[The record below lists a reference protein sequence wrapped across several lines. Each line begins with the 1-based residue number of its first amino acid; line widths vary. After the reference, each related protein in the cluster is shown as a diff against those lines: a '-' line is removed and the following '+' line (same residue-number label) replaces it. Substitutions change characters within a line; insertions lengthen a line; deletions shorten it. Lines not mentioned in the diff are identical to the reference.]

1 LNPSS
6 PQPDQTNMLWND
18 DTAKDAV
25 YEVPDDIVDV
35 NFKIKCAQ
43 LPLDHAHQLS
53 QAIIKQLP
61 WIEESDNVGIHLI
74 HGAESG
80 NGWIRPT
87 DPDELIFP
95 SRRTLFTIRT
105 PQEHVEDV
113 RALDGTSID
122 VCDASIEFSKP
133 TIRKLSKLTTIY
145 ARYVLAEQISD
156 ETGFLNEMV
165 ELLAQKDIKPKKM
178 MSGRMTT
185 MRFPGKTLSARSLMI
200 DGIDITESVLLQ
212 QQGLGTGRKFG
223 CGLFLP
229 HKGIDAVNETQEK

>member
-1 LNPSS
+1 
-6 PQPDQTNMLWND
+6 MLWND
-18 DTAKDAV
+18 DTTDKAV

-53 QAIIKQLP
+53 EAIIKQLP
-61 WIEESDNVGIHLI
+61 WIENSEYAGIHLI

-113 RALDGTSID
+113 RALNGTSVN
-122 VCDASIEFSKP
+122 VCDSSIEFSKP
-133 TIRKLSKLTTIY
+133 TIRKLSKLTTIF
-145 ARYVLAEQISD
+145 ARYVLADQIDD
-156 ETGFLNEMV
+156 ETSFLNEMIA
-165 ELLAQKDIKPKKM
+165 LLAEKNIKPSKM
-178 MSGRMTT
+178 MSGRATI
-185 MRFPGKTLSARSLMI
+185 MRFPGKTLGARSLMI
-200 DGIDITESVLLQ
+200 DGLDVTESVLLQ
-212 QQGLGTGRKFG
+212 QQGLGSGRKFG

>member
-1 LNPSS
+1 
-6 PQPDQTNMLWND
+6 MLWND

-25 YEVPDDIVDV
+25 YEVPNDIVDV

-53 QAIIKQLP
+53 EAIIKELP
-61 WIEESDNVGIHLI
+61 WIEGNESAGIHLI

-87 DPDELIFP
+87 DPDELIYP

-105 PQEHVEDV
+105 PQEFVANV
-113 RALDGTSID
+113 QALDGTSIN
-122 VCDASIEFSKP
+122 VCDTFIEFSKP
-133 TIRKLSKLTTIY
+133 TIRKLSKLTTIF
-145 ARYVLAEQISD
+145 ARYVLADQIDD
-156 ETGFLNEMV
+156 ENSFLNEMI
-165 ELLAQKDIKPKKM
+165 ELLAKKNIRPKKM
-178 MSGRMTT
+178 MSGRATT

-200 DGIDITESVLLQ
+200 DGIDVTESVLLQ
-212 QQGLGTGRKFG
+212 QQGLGAGRKFG

>member
-1 LNPSS
+1 
-6 PQPDQTNMLWND
+6 MFWND
-18 DTAKDAV
+18 DTTKEAV

-43 LPLDHAHQLS
+43 LPLDHAHPLS
-53 QAIIKQLP
+53 EAIIQQLP
-61 WIEESDNVGIHLI
+61 WIADSEFAGIHLI

-87 DPDELIFP
+87 NPDELIYP

-105 PQEHVEDV
+105 PQEYIDNV
-113 RALDGTSID
+113 RALDGTSIN
-122 VCDASIEFSKP
+122 VCDTPIEFSKP
-133 TIRKLSKLTTIY
+133 TIRKLSKLTTIF
-145 ARYVLAEQISD
+145 ARYVLADQIED
-156 ETGFLNEMV
+156 ESNFLNEMV
-165 ELLAQKDIKPKKM
+165 ELLAEKNIRPKKM

-185 MRFPGKTLSARSLMI
+185 MRFPDKTLSARSLMI
-200 DGIDITESVLLQ
+200 DGIDVTESVLLQ
-212 QQGLGTGRKFG
+212 QQGLGIGRKFG

>member
-1 LNPSS
+1 
-6 PQPDQTNMLWND
+6 MLWND
-18 DTAKDAV
+18 ETTDKAV

-35 NFKIKCAQ
+35 NFKIKCSQ

-53 QAIIKQLP
+53 EAIIKQLP
-61 WIEESDNVGIHLI
+61 WIESSKYAGIHLI

-113 RALDGTSID
+113 RALNGTSIK

-133 TIRKLSKLTTIY
+133 TIRKLSKLTTIF
-145 ARYVLAEQISD
+145 ARYVLADQIDD
-156 ETGFLNEMV
+156 ETSFLNEMIA
-165 ELLAQKDIKPKKM
+165 LLAEKNIKPSKM
-178 MSGRMTT
+178 MSGRATI
-185 MRFPGKTLSARSLMI
+185 MRFPGKTLGARSLMI
-200 DGIDITESVLLQ
+200 DGLDVTESVLLQ
-212 QQGLGTGRKFG
+212 QQGLGSGRKFG

>member
-1 LNPSS
+1 
-6 PQPDQTNMLWND
+6 MFWND
-18 DTAKDAV
+18 DSTNDAV

-53 QAIIKQLP
+53 EAIIKELP
-61 WIEESDNVGIHLI
+61 WIQDSEFAGIHLI

-87 DPDELIFP
+87 DPDELIYP

-105 PQEHVEDV
+105 PQEFVTDV
-113 RALDGTSID
+113 QALDGTSIN
-122 VCDASIEFSKP
+122 VCDTSIEFSKP
-133 TIRKLSKLTTIY
+133 SIRKLSKLTTIF
-145 ARYVLAEQISD
+145 ARYVLADQIDD
-156 ETGFLNEMV
+156 ESSFLNEMI
-165 ELLAQKDIKPKKM
+165 ELLAKKNIRPKKM
-178 MSGRMTT
+178 MSGRTTT
-185 MRFPGKTLSARSLMI
+185 MRFPDKTFGARSLMI
-200 DGIDITESVLLQ
+200 DGIDVTESVLLQ
-212 QQGLGTGRKFG
+212 QQGLGAGRKFG

>member
-1 LNPSS
+1 
-6 PQPDQTNMLWND
+6 MFWND
-18 DTAKDAV
+18 DSTNEAV

-53 QAIIKQLP
+53 EAIIKQLP
-61 WIEESDNVGIHLI
+61 WIKDSSSAGIHLI

-105 PQEHVEDV
+105 PQEHIEDV
-113 RALDGTSID
+113 RALDGNSIE
-122 VCDASIEFSKP
+122 VYDASIEFSKP
-133 TIRKLSKLTTIY
+133 TIRKLSKLTTIF
-145 ARYVLAEQISD
+145 ARYVLADQIED
-156 ETGFLNEMV
+156 ESSFLNEMI
-165 ELLAQKDIKPKKM
+165 ELLAQKNIRPKKM
-178 MSGRMTT
+178 MSGRATS
-185 MRFPGKTLSARSLMI
+185 MRFPGKTLGARSLMI
-200 DGIDITESVLLQ
+200 DGITVTESVLLQ
-212 QQGLGTGRKFG
+212 QQGLGSGRKFG

>member
-1 LNPSS
+1 
-6 PQPDQTNMLWND
+6 MFWND
-18 DTAKDAV
+18 DTNNEAV

-53 QAIIKQLP
+53 EAIIKELP
-61 WIEESDNVGIHLI
+61 WIENNESAGIHLI

-87 DPDELIFP
+87 DPDELIYP

-105 PQEHVEDV
+105 PQEHIEDV
-113 RALDGTSID
+113 QTLNGKNIY
-122 VCDASIEFSKP
+122 VCNASIEFSKP
-133 TIRKLSKLTTIY
+133 TIRKLSKLTTIF
-145 ARYVLAEQISD
+145 ARYVLAEQIED
-156 ETGFLNEMV
+156 ESSFLNEMV
-165 ELLAQKDIKPKKM
+165 ELLAEKNIRPKKM
-178 MSGRMTT
+178 MSGRATSI
-185 MRFPGKTLSARSLMI
+185 RFPDKTLGARSLMI
-200 DGIDITESVLLQ
+200 DGIDVTESVLLQ
-212 QQGLGTGRKFG
+212 QQGLGAGRKFG

>member
-1 LNPSS
+1 
-6 PQPDQTNMLWND
+6 MFWND
-18 DTAKDAV
+18 NDTKKDV

-53 QAIIKQLP
+53 EAIIKRLP
-61 WIEESDNVGIHLI
+61 WIENSESVGIHLI

-87 DPDELIFP
+87 DPDELIYP

-105 PQEHVEDV
+105 PQKHIDAI
-113 RALDGTSID
+113 RALNGTSVN
-122 VCDASIEFSKP
+122 VCNASIEFSKP
-133 TIRKLSKLTTIY
+133 SIRKLSKLTTIF
-145 ARYVLAEQISD
+145 ARYVLANHIED
-156 ETGFLNEMV
+156 ESEFLNEMV
-165 ELLAQKDIKPKKM
+165 ELLAEKNIRPKKM

-185 MRFPGKTLSARSLMI
+185 MRFPEKTLSARSLMI
-200 DGIDITESVLLQ
+200 DGIDVAESILLQ
-212 QQGLGTGRKFG
+212 QQGLGIGKKFG

>member
-1 LNPSS
+1 
-6 PQPDQTNMLWND
+6 MFWND
-18 DTAKDAV
+18 DNGKQAV

-35 NFKIKCAQ
+35 NFKIKCTQ

-53 QAIIKQLP
+53 SAIIRELP
-61 WIEESDNVGIHLI
+61 WIEQNESTGIHLI

-87 DPDELIFP
+87 DPDELIYP

-105 PQEHVEDV
+105 PQAHIEEVKV
-113 RALDGTSID
+113 LDGMSIN

-133 TIRKLSKLTTIY
+133 TIRKLSKLTTIF
-145 ARYVLAEQISD
+145 ARYILADQVED
-156 ETGFLNEMV
+156 ESEFLNEMV
-165 ELLAQKDIKPKKM
+165 KLLANKNIRPKKM
-178 MSGRMTT
+178 MSGRVTT
-185 MRFPGKTLSARSLMI
+185 MRFPEQTLSARSLMI
-200 DGIDITESVLLQ
+200 DGLDVTESVLLQ
-212 QQGLGTGRKFG
+212 QQGLGTGRNFG

>member
-1 LNPSS
+1 
-6 PQPDQTNMLWND
+6 MLWND
-18 DTAKDAV
+18 ETTDKAV

-53 QAIIKQLP
+53 EAIIKQLP
-61 WIEESDNVGIHLI
+61 WIESSEYAGIHLI

-113 RALDGTSID
+113 RALDGTSIN

-133 TIRKLSKLTTIY
+133 TIRKLSKLTTIF
-145 ARYVLAEQISD
+145 ARYVLADQIDD
-156 ETGFLNEMV
+156 ETSFLNEMIV
-165 ELLAQKDIKPKKM
+165 LLAKKNIRPNKM
-178 MSGRMTT
+178 MSGRATIMK
-185 MRFPGKTLSARSLMI
+185 FPGKTLGARSLMI
-200 DGIDITESVLLQ
+200 DGLDVTESVLLQ
-212 QQGLGTGRKFG
+212 QQGLGDGRKFG

>member
-1 LNPSS
+1 
-6 PQPDQTNMLWND
+6 MLWND
-18 DTAKDAV
+18 STINKAA
-25 YEVPDDIVDV
+25 YEVPNDIVDV

-53 QAIIKQLP
+53 EAIIKQLP
-61 WIEESDNVGIHLI
+61 WIENSEYAGIHLI

-105 PQEHVEDV
+105 PQEHIEDV
-113 RALDGTSID
+113 RALDGTSIN
-122 VCDASIEFSKP
+122 VCDSSIEFSKP
-133 TIRKLSKLTTIY
+133 TIRKLSKLTTIF
-145 ARYVLAEQISD
+145 ARYVLAEQVDD
-156 ETGFLNEMV
+156 ETSFLNEMI
-165 ELLAQKDIKPKKM
+165 ELLAKKSIRPNKM
-178 MSGRMTT
+178 MSGRATT
-185 MRFPGKTLSARSLMI
+185 MRFPSKTLGARSLMI
-200 DGIDITESVLLQ
+200 DGLDVTESVLLQ
-212 QQGLGTGRKFG
+212 QQGLGDGRKFG